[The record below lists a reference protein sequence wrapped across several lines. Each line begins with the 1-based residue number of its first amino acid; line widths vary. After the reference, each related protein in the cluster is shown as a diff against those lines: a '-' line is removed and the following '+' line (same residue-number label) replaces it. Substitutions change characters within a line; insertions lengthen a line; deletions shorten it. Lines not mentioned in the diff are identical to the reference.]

1 MPSFKQ
7 FKDAIRNM
15 AKVDVRALSKI
26 DGLSDSVDTI
36 TRNQAL
42 IEQGQAA
49 IEQGQSSIV
58 GDLAALNE
66 AMKSLAE
73 EVRDDWVNK
82 IEKHLEAINSQ
93 SWHQKEAAHAAVL
106 ASLTQGDR
114 ILDPKKL
121 SRHYSQ
127 VYSQNCEDGYI
138 AEIFSRIGTK
148 SRTFLEIGIE
158 DGTQNTTRFLLETGW
173 TGVWV
178 EGDLES
184 YNRASEIFRDF
195 ILDGSLQIIHLLTTT
210 ENINSA
216 LDEHGVRT
224 DFDFVSVDIDHNT
237 SHVWRALNR
246 VGRVSCI
253 EFNASIPASIAV
265 EVPYDP
271 SAQWDG
277 SNFFGASLKTMELIG
292 RSKKMN
298 LVGCDFQGVNCY
310 FVNEDED
317 MNQFREP
324 FTAENHYEIPKYR
337 ALSQIGHPPSGKAR
351 RWSAPRGI

>member
-1 MPSFKQ
+1 MVLLERQ
-7 FKDAIRNM
+7 
-15 AKVDVRALSKI
+15 
-26 DGLSDSVDTI
+26 LSD
-36 TRNQAL
+36 
-42 IEQGQAA
+42 
-49 IEQGQSSIV
+49 
-58 GDLAALNE
+58 DLLQ
-66 AMKSLAE
+66 
-73 EVRDDWVNK
+73 K
-82 IEKHLEAINSQ
+82 IEKHLEAISSQ
-93 SWHQKEAAHAAVL
+93 TWHQEETAHAATL
-106 ASLTQGDR
+106 ALLGQGDR
-114 ILDPKKL
+114 ISDPKRL

-138 AEIFSRIGTK
+138 AEIFSRIGSK
-148 SRTFLEIGIE
+148 DRTFLEIGIE
-158 DGTQNTTRFLLETGW
+158 DGTQNTTRFLLESGW

-184 YNRASEIFRDF
+184 YNRASEIFSDF
-195 ILDGSLQIIHLLTTT
+195 IAEGSLKIVHLLTTA

-216 LDEHGVRT
+216 LDEHGIRT
-224 DFDFVSVDIDHNT
+224 KFDFISVDIDHNT

-271 SAQWDG
+271 FAQWDG
-277 SNFFGASLKTMELIG
+277 TNFFGASLKTMELIG

-310 FVNEDED
+310 FVNENED
-317 MNQFREP
+317 MKRFREP

-337 ALSQIGHPPSGKAR
+337 ALSQIGHPPSSKAR
-351 RWSAPRGI
+351 RWSAPKEI